1 MNSPAKKVV
10 LIGGNERENNIKALK
25 RNNKVIYAA
34 GAGYKLLCLALSLS
48 DTYIS
53 SQPSTYRWDTCA
65 LHAILK
71 SIGGG
76 ILRFSDTIALK
87 NHIFTELDGY
97 QLSYLE
103 NNSSNGIKKWCNLN
117 GIIAYRNLDCLK
129 STIDDLLNYS

>member
-1 MNSPAKKVV
+1 
-10 LIGGNERENNIKALK
+10 
-25 RNNKVIYAA
+25 VIYAA

-71 SIGGG
+71 SMGGG

-87 NHIFTELDGY
+87 SKIFRELESY

-103 NNSSNGIKKWCNLN
+103 NINSSNGIKMWCNLN
-117 GIIAYRNLDCLK
+117 GIIAYRSLDCLK
-129 STIDDLLNYS
+129 STINDLLNDS